1 MKVWMVERH
10 WDLDVS
16 ILGIFSTKEKAI
28 KAAEDEAK
36 AERLFDDCP
45 SIHSCGFTY
54 LTTYE
59 NDAAAEKLI
68 NWYAAHRPHFK
79 GRITHTEE
87 KSTLVISRKK

>member
-36 AERLFDDCP
+36 AERLFDDFKWE
-45 SIHSCGFTY
+45 SFNES
-54 LTTYE
+54 
-59 NDAAAEKLI
+59 KI
-68 NWYAAHRPHFK
+68 NIFRGTDVTFSLYVV
-79 GRITHTEE
+79 EME
-87 KSTLVISRKK
+87 VE